1 MLQWEHSAIL
11 STFIRLPFVIKIFV
25 LSILSGRFTQVL
37 LYVPN
42 PMSVSYFFRE
52 FILSKAAAEH
62 GDNSVSK
69 KAESQHGH
77 PNAQQDDKSMA
88 KKVESKQDHPNA
100 QQGDSVSKKGDPK
113 KGQSKTQQGDDS
125 GPKKAMSKQEHSN
138 TNDFYMFFVRFVLI
152 ECLVIVLHYSIFGK
166 L

>member
-1 MLQWEHSAIL
+1 MC
-11 STFIRLPFVIKIFV
+11 TKIPV
-25 LSILSGRFTQVL
+25 
-37 LYVPN
+37 YPN

-52 FILSKAAAEH
+52 FILSKAAAEQ

-69 KAESQHGH
+69 KAESQQGH
-77 PNAQQDDKSMA
+77 PKAQQDDKSLA
-88 KKVESKQDHPNA
+88 KQVESKQNYPNA
-100 QQGDSVSKKGDPK
+100 QQGDKSVSKKREPR
-113 KGQSKTQQGDDS
+113 KGNSNTRQGDDS
-125 GPKKAMSKQEHSN
+125 GPKKAMSKQGHSN